1 MLDAPPPHADFLGT
15 SSQDPND
22 LQDTLGELN
31 FGYAFNISADETLS
45 SDLAHDAANVH
56 PSDYSDSW
64 HSAPYPSNSILFN
77 PAPYSDITIA
87 SPAPSLANLHDSYY
101 HQNPGPMFTT
111 PNSVARAVPRIHV
124 ETEMRPFSPASPSY
138 DHHSPYNHS
147 PQGRSPSSMFSH
159 SYPHSS
165 PSSIGSAPPVTPESP
180 YTSISPHTPYIP
192 HLSVSPISPYVATQ
206 PPAFDPK
213 DSLITMPREVG
224 SVLEIANAAGYHHGG
239 PFIPQKTYRP
249 HTISDRR
256 RYVDEV
262 ELEAPIMFFS
272 NKPTGCGIPLRDA
285 LSSRF
290 STLEGRDDAMFQGRG
305 PSVSIRLNWPGYA
318 PWSRQIP
325 TRDFRSPPQPI
336 TRAKLARN
344 VAKTVQRFI
353 QEMENQAMEDPSE
366 VKWRVGT
373 RGIRLEDLILV
384 GLQHV
389 SMGSWQAHVRLV
401 QRPH

>member
-1 MLDAPPPHADFLGT
+1 
-15 SSQDPND
+15 
-22 LQDTLGELN
+22 
-31 FGYAFNISADETLS
+31 
-45 SDLAHDAANVH
+45 
-56 PSDYSDSW
+56 
-64 HSAPYPSNSILFN
+64 
-77 PAPYSDITIA
+77 
-87 SPAPSLANLHDSYY
+87 
-101 HQNPGPMFTT
+101 MF
-111 PNSVARAVPRIHV
+111 PI
-124 ETEMRPFSPASPSY
+124 
-138 DHHSPYNHS
+138 
-147 PQGRSPSSMFSH
+147 
-159 SYPHSS
+159 SYPYSS
-165 PSSIGSAPPVTPESP
+165 PSSIGSAPPITPETP
-180 YTSISPHTPYIP
+180 YTTVSPHTPYIN
-192 HLSVSPISPYVATQ
+192 HLSASPISPSYVATQ

-213 DSLITMPREVG
+213 KSLITMPRAVG
-224 SVLEIANAAGYHHGG
+224 NVLDIANAAGHPHGG
-239 PFIPQKTYRP
+239 PLVPQKTYKP

-272 NKPTGCGIPLRDA
+272 NNPTGCGILLKDA
-285 LSSRF
+285 ISSRF

-353 QEMENQAMEDPSE
+353 QEMGNQNMDDPSE
-366 VKWRVGT
+366 AKWRVGT
-373 RGIRLEDLILV
+373 RDIRLENLILV